1 MDSDR
6 LYLDEVFL
14 SLQGEGL
21 EVGRPQLF
29 LRLGGCPLRCSYCD
43 TPRSWNRR
51 AQYEVHLSGNTLL
64 RENPVECPQLQLLLE
79 ELLAEHRL
87 TAQDVMLSITGG
99 EPLEQAS
106 FLKAW
111 LPTWQG
117 AVLLETAGVQAQALN
132 SLLPEIDLLS
142 LDWKLSST
150 LREGQDL
157 LQTEACLEAAA
168 AQKVRTQVKLV
179 LTQEQTDAEIGLALQ
194 AIAKHLP
201 KTVVFLQPVT
211 PFGKGPLP
219 PSAEQLLDWSLQHR
233 ALPLDLRVLPQ
244 IHPLLGIR

>member
-29 LRLGGCPLRCSYCD
+29 LRLSGCPLRCSYCD

-51 AQYEVHLSGNTLL
+51 AQYEVHLSGTTLL
-64 RENPVECPQLQLLLE
+64 RDNPLDAIGLHQLLE

-87 TAQDVMLSITGG
+87 TAQEVMLSVTGG
-99 EPLEQAS
+99 EPLEQAA
-106 FLKAW
+106 FLKVW
-111 LPTWQG
+111 LPTWPG
-117 AVLLETAGVQAQALN
+117 EVLFETAGIEAAALA
-132 SLLPEIDLLS
+132 SLLSEIDLLS
-142 LDWKLSST
+142 VDWKLPST
-150 LREGQDL
+150 LRQGQEL
-157 LQTEACLEAAA
+157 LQSVACLQAAA
-168 AQKVRTQVKLV
+168 KAEVRTQVKLV
-179 LTQEQTDAEIGLALQ
+179 LSADQTDGEIGEALE
-194 AIAKHLP
+194 AIAMHLP
-201 KTVVFLQPVT
+201 QTVVFLQPVT

-219 PSAEQLLDWSLQHR
+219 PSAEQLLHWSLLHR